1 MKKKTLSLLLSVFS
15 LGMVLANRAAIDDK
29 KEVNAEKS
37 TVSWKA
43 YKVTG
48 SHYGTVALQS
58 GSLTFSDGKLSGGSF
73 VVNMT
78 TLTANDLE
86 GEWKDKL
93 EGHLKSDDFFSVEK
107 HQTSTLVFTGV
118 KASGKNSYKVTADLT
133 IKGIT
138 KPITF
143 DLAVY
148 GSKANAT
155 LKVDRAEYDI
165 RYGSGSFF
173 DNLGDKTI
181 YDEFDLVVDL
191 EWNPEA

>member
-1 MKKKTLSLLLSVFS
+1 MKKNSLLLLAAVF
-15 LGMVLANRAAIDDK
+15 GITTAFTTKPNVDETKTINTDK
-29 KEVNAEKS
+29 SGV
-37 TVSWKA
+37 TWRA

-48 SHYGTVALQS
+48 SHMGTVALQS
-58 GSLTFSDGKLSGGSF
+58 GSLTFSDGKLSGGTF
-73 VVNMT
+73 VVDMT
-78 TLTANDLE
+78 TLTSTDLE

-93 EGHLKSDDFFSVEK
+93 VGHLKSEDFFSVAQ
-107 HQTSTLVFTGV
+107 HQTSKLVFSSV
-118 KASGKNSYKVTADLT
+118 KATGKNSFQISADLT

-143 DLAVY
+143 ELSVY

-155 LKVDRAEYDI
+155 LKVDRAAYDI

-173 DNLGDKTI
+173 DDLGDKTI

-191 EWNPEA
+191 EWNAAS